1 MKTSVIKKVP
11 MRKCVITGNQF
22 PKKDLLRVVREP
34 DGKITLDDTG
44 KVRGHGVYLCK
55 DETVIKQGTCAARS
69 NTNCLHH
76 SLPRSLGM
84 RVPTTLTTRLGLT
97 STLPL
102 AHKSKG
108 ASAHCAKR

>member
-55 DETVIKQGTCAARS
+55 DETVIKQAMKKHILDRYLEVPVPEEIYLELLKKVS
-69 NTNCLHH
+69 
-76 SLPRSLGM
+76 
-84 RVPTTLTTRLGLT
+84 VPTQQKNSSNHIIEIYKVLI
-97 STLPL
+97 
-102 AHKSKG
+102 K
-108 ASAHCAKR
+108 

>member
-55 DETVIKQGTCAARS
+55 DETVIKQAMKKHILDRY
-69 NTNCLHH
+69 LE
-76 SLPRSLGM
+76 
-84 RVPTTLTTRLGLT
+84 VPVPEEIYLELLKKVSESEQITIIIR
-97 STLPL
+97 
-102 AHKSKG
+102 ACKKSSK
-108 ASAHCAKR
+108 SYCRN

>member
-55 DETVIKQGTCAARS
+55 DETVIKQAMKKHILDRY
-69 NTNCLHH
+69 LE
-76 SLPRSLGM
+76 
-84 RVPTTLTTRLGLT
+84 VPVPEEIYLELLKKV
-97 STLPL
+97 SE
-102 AHKSKG
+102 SE
-108 ASAHCAKR
+108 